1 MIFRFIC
8 GLKSWLMLIYEYTNF
23 IDLNDE
29 LEKINRKNNINKI
42 INLSIIIKKIM
53 NE

>member
-1 MIFRFIC
+1 
-8 GLKSWLMLIYEYTNF
+8 MLIYEYTNF